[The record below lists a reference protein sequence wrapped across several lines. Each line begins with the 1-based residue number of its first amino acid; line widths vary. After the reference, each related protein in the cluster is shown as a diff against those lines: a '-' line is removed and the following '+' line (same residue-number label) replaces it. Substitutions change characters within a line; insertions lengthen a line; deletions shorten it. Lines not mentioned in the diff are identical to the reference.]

1 MKFHLNLLRAVNRAI
16 YAIFEEEK
24 YADKVLE
31 KILRSNNLWGARD
44 RAFIAEN
51 TYDMVR
57 YWRLIRAVAELET
70 HELNETNLFTLFGT
84 WQVLKGVALPK
95 WEEFKNVDEKRV
107 HHNYKILKTQRKMAY
122 SLPDWL
128 DDLGYEELG
137 KQWNKEVEALNET
150 APVVLRV
157 NALKTNKADL
167 VKSLAEKG
175 ILTEPVQGC
184 KDALILKQRQNLF
197 ITQEFKDGMFEVQDA
212 SSQLVAEFLKI
223 EPGNRIV
230 DACAGAGGKTLHIAS
245 ITQNKGRI
253 ISLDTEQWKLDEA
266 KKRARRAGVSN
277 LETRLI
283 EGNKT
288 IKKLYD
294 TADRLLLDVPCSGL
308 GVIKRNPDAKW
319 KLSMEFINKVK
330 GQQEAIIN
338 DYSKILKPGGKMVY
352 ATCSILPSE
361 NQKQVERFLK
371 THPEFVLEEERVV
384 LPSESGFDG
393 FYMARIARLEKT
405 VTA

>member
-16 YAIFEEEK
+16 YTIFEDEK

-31 KILRSNNLWGARD
+31 RILKSNNLWGARD

-70 HELNETNLFTLFGT
+70 HELNETNLYTLFGT
-84 WQVLKGVALPK
+84 WQVLRGVSLPK
-95 WEEFKNVDEKRV
+95 WEEFKNVDEKKV
-107 HHNYKILKTQRKMAY
+107 AHNYKILKTQRKILY
-122 SLPDWL
+122 SFPDWL

-150 APVVLRV
+150 APVVIRV
-157 NALKTNKADL
+157 NNLKSNKADL
-167 VKSLAEKG
+167 AKSLSEKG
-175 ILTEPVQGC
+175 IQTEVVQGC

-197 ITQEFKDGMFEVQDA
+197 ITPEFKEGLFEVQDA

-223 EPGNRIV
+223 EPGMRIV

-253 ISLDTEQWKLDEA
+253 ISLDTEQWKLDET

-277 LETRLI
+277 LEIRLI
-283 EGNKT
+283 EGSKT
-288 IKKLYD
+288 MKKLHD

-319 KLSMEFINKVK
+319 KLSLEFINRLKVM
-330 GQQEAIIN
+330 QAEIIQ
-338 DYSKILKPGGKMVY
+338 DYSKIVKVGGKMVY

-361 NQKQVERFLK
+361 NQGQVATFLQNNPNYK
-371 THPEFVLEEERVV
+371 LEEEKIV

-393 FYMARIARLEKT
+393 FYMARIIRES
-405 VTA
+405 